1 MDFYLPTKLFS
12 NIDSFSIALEKLGE
26 KFLIITGKS
35 SAHNGSLDELTKILN
50 KYQKKYEI
58 FNETIENPPKELLEL
73 ILKRHGKDWD
83 VIIGLGGGSPMDT
96 AKAIAILCKNN
107 ISVEEL
113 YELEKYNT
121 ASKIVCIPTTA
132 GTGSEVTQYSV
143 LTINGIKKGFK
154 HEKIFPTISLLEP
167 KYSLTLP
174 KDLKV
179 TTYPYIIKGVA
190 VLKNDYIPD
199 GEIKILWS
207 YNLNLEVKSKP
218 AAYNNILFIA
228 STNGNILA
236 LNNGNLLWQYRLP
249 FIITGHL
256 TITDDSLI
264 ATCWDNNI
272 YSLDFQGNLLWKVPL
287 DSDITLGVAWDGIK
301 IYALSD
307 DGYLYELKDGKIIN
321 QYKVGRWPIAGPF
334 ISLSGKVYSIDAMGF
349 LWIDNEKSTFIG
361 KVKNLAFF
369 SENPVIPPENSFVLL
384 DDFGNEFIF
393 QNSSVFKNGKNVFS
407 SQSEIIDAVLG
418 KENIYLLTS
427 DGMVYFIDRKNFNIL
442 YIIKD
447 TEGEYLE
454 KETNNP
460 EVIKEL
466 LEVFTKYD
474 VIEYDGSANYGDY
487 HIRFSNTD
495 TLEYL
500 EINTRKDNSL
510 TIRTRTY
517 VVNKDDDEKIIKHG
531 YITSHNNYRIKNS
544 ELNVDAIDNFID
556 KIE

>member
-1 MDFYLPTKLFS
+1 MKKYFLIFLLLIFSALLFS
-12 NIDSFSIALEKLGE
+12 QVYFLTNDGVYKHLEKVVSGIYNN
-26 KFLIITGKS
+26 IITIDNFVYLVKNNS
-35 SAHNGSLDELTKILN
+35 ILN
-50 KYQKKYEI
+50 LNTGEEI
-58 FNETIENPPKELLEL
+58 NIEFPIFIGERYFLSRDKIYKLKNNKLLFYKIIPSNITNVIMYKNYIIGIQLGKIVAINNGKTIWTIDPNDETIVK
-73 ILKRHGKDWD
+73 IK
-83 VIIGLGGGSPMDT
+83 
-96 AKAIAILCKNN
+96 
-107 ISVEEL
+107 IS
-113 YELEKYNT
+113 
-121 ASKIVCIPTTA
+121 
-132 GTGSEVTQYSV
+132 
-143 LTINGIKKGFK
+143 NGILAIFTNKGLTVFDLND
-154 HEKIFPTISLLEP
+154 PMYP
-167 KYSLTLP
+167 KYIERFSNVDDYEFIGNHVLLSKNEVLIYDKNKKLLFSRKVNGNKLISDGENIYIGNYIIT

-256 TITDDSLI
+256 TITNDSLI

-272 YSLDFQGNLLWKVPL
+272 YSFNFQGNLLWKVPL

-427 DGMVYFIDRKNFNIL
+427 DGMVYFIDRKDFNIL
-442 YIIKD
+442 YSNNFKDSKFLVYENGILYIIGKNV
-447 TEGEYLE
+447 YAIS
-454 KETNNP
+454 TNDINP
-460 EVIKEL
+460 DSWYSIFRDNK
-466 LEVFTKYD
+466 
-474 VIEYDGSANYGDY
+474 
-487 HIRFSNTD
+487 NTSS
-495 TLEYL
+495 
-500 EINTRKDNSL
+500 INN
-510 TIRTRTY
+510 
-517 VVNKDDDEKIIKHG
+517 
-531 YITSHNNYRIKNS
+531 
-544 ELNVDAIDNFID
+544 
-556 KIE
+556 

>member
-1 MDFYLPTKLFS
+1 MKKYFLIFLLLIFSALLFS
-12 NIDSFSIALEKLGE
+12 QVYFLTNDGVYKHLEKVVSGIYNN
-26 KFLIITGKS
+26 IITIDNFVYLVKNNS
-35 SAHNGSLDELTKILN
+35 ILN
-50 KYQKKYEI
+50 LNTGEEI
-58 FNETIENPPKELLEL
+58 NIEFPIFIGERYFLSRDKIYKLENNKLLFYK
-73 ILKRHGKDWD
+73 IIPSNITNVIMYKNY
-83 VIIGLGGGSPMDT
+83 IIGIQLG
-96 AKAIAILCKNN
+96 
-107 ISVEEL
+107 
-113 YELEKYNT
+113 
-121 ASKIVCIPTTA
+121 KIVAINN
-132 GTGSEVTQYSV
+132 GK
-143 LTINGIKKGFK
+143 TIWTIDPNDEAIVKIKISNGILAIFTNKGLTVFDLND
-154 HEKIFPTISLLEP
+154 PMYP
-167 KYSLTLP
+167 KYIERFSNVDDYEFIGNHVLLSKNEVLIYDKNKKLLFSRKVNGNKLISDGENIYIGNYIIT

-442 YIIKD
+442 YSNNFKDSKFLVYENGILYIIGKNV
-447 TEGEYLE
+447 YAIS
-454 KETNNP
+454 TNDINP
-460 EVIKEL
+460 DSWYSIFRDNK
-466 LEVFTKYD
+466 
-474 VIEYDGSANYGDY
+474 
-487 HIRFSNTD
+487 NTSS
-495 TLEYL
+495 
-500 EINTRKDNSL
+500 INN
-510 TIRTRTY
+510 
-517 VVNKDDDEKIIKHG
+517 
-531 YITSHNNYRIKNS
+531 
-544 ELNVDAIDNFID
+544 
-556 KIE
+556 